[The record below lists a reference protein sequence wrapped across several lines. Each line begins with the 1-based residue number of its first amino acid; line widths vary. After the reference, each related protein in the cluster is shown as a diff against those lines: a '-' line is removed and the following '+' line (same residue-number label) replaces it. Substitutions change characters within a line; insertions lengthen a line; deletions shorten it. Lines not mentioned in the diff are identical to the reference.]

1 MAQTATI
8 QQLQTTLTAGL
19 WKRIPPFRL
28 VLGLCPALA
37 VTMSAENGLGM
48 GLATAFV
55 LTLSNGAISAL
66 RNVIPS
72 KVRIASYIVIIA
84 TLVSIV
90 EIVMKAYFF
99 PLSVQLG
106 IYIPL
111 IVVNCI
117 VLGRA
122 EGFASR
128 NPPFISMADGLSVGV
143 GYALSLTLIGS
154 VREILGAGSWF
165 GISVF
170 GESFEPFG
178 FMVMAP
184 GAFVTIG
191 VLLALQNLY
200 SRLRGEKFIQG

>member
-1 MAQTATI
+1 MAQKFI
-8 QQLQTTLTAGL
+8 PTLTAGW

-55 LTLSNGAISAL
+55 LTLSNGAISSL

-90 EIVMKAYFF
+90 EILMKAYFF
-99 PLSVQLG
+99 PLAEALG

-122 EGFASR
+122 EAFASK
-128 NPPFISMADGLSVGV
+128 NPPLISMVDGFSVGT
-143 GYALSLTLIGS
+143 GYAMSLAMIGS
-154 VREILGAGSWF
+154 IREILGAGTWF
-165 GISVF
+165 GHQVF
-170 GESFEPFG
+170 SDAFEPMSFL
-178 FMVMAP
+178 VTAP
-184 GAFVTIG
+184 GAFLTIG
-191 VLLALQNLY
+191 SILALQNLY
-200 SRLRGEKFIQG
+200 SRKSGEKFIQG

>member
-1 MAQTATI
+1 MAQKF
-8 QQLQTTLTAGL
+8 LPTLTAGW

-55 LTLSNGAISAL
+55 LTLSNGAISSL

-90 EIVMKAYFF
+90 EILMKAYFF
-99 PLSVQLG
+99 PLAQQLG

-122 EGFASR
+122 EAFASK
-128 NPPFISMADGLSVGV
+128 NPPFISMVDGFSVGT
-143 GYALSLTLIGS
+143 GYAISLALIGS
-154 VREILGAGSWF
+154 IREIFGAGTWF
-165 GISVF
+165 GMPVF
-170 GESFEPFG
+170 NESFEPMAFL
-178 FMVMAP
+178 VSAP
-184 GAFVTIG
+184 GAFLTIG
-191 VLLALQNLY
+191 SILALQNLF
-200 SRLRGEKFIQG
+200 SRVRGEKFIQG

>member
-1 MAQTATI
+1 M
-8 QQLQTTLTAGL
+8 QQKFTETLTAGL

-55 LTLSNGAISAL
+55 LTLSNGAISSL
-66 RNVIPS
+66 RNVIPP
-72 KVRIASYIVIIA
+72 KVRIASYIVVIA

-90 EIVMKAYFF
+90 EILMKAYFY
-99 PLSVQLG
+99 PLSQQLG

-122 EGFASR
+122 EGFASK
-128 NPPFISMADGLSVGV
+128 NPPFISMVDGLSVGI
-143 GYALSLTLIGS
+143 GYALALALIGS
-154 VREILGAGSWF
+154 LREIFGAGTWF
-165 GISVF
+165 GNPVF
-170 GESFEPFG
+170 SESFEPMAFL
-178 FMVMAP
+178 VSAP
-184 GAFVTIG
+184 GAFMTIG
-191 VLLALQNLY
+191 ALLALQNLF
-200 SRLRGEKFIQG
+200 SRWRGEKFIQG

>member
-1 MAQTATI
+1 MAQKF
-8 QQLQTTLTAGL
+8 LPTLTAGW

-55 LTLSNGAISAL
+55 LTLSNGAISSL

-84 TLVSIV
+84 TLVSLV
-90 EIVMKAYFF
+90 ELLMKAYFF
-99 PLSVQLG
+99 PLAEQLG

-122 EGFASR
+122 EAFASK
-128 NPPFISMADGLSVGV
+128 NPPLISMVDGFSVGT
-143 GYALSLTLIGS
+143 GYAISLCLIGS
-154 VREILGAGSWF
+154 IREILGAGTWF
-165 GISVF
+165 GNPVF
-170 GESFEPFG
+170 SESFEPMAF
-178 FMVMAP
+178 FVSAP
-184 GAFVTIG
+184 GAFMTIG
-191 VLLALQNLY
+191 SILALQNLY
-200 SRLRGEKFIQG
+200 SRWSGEKFIQG

>member
-1 MAQTATI
+1 MAQ
-8 QQLQTTLTAGL
+8 LYLDTLTGGL

-48 GLATAFV
+48 GVATACV
-55 LTLSNGAISAL
+55 IILSNGVISAL
-66 RNVIPS
+66 RNLIPH
-72 KVRIASYIVIIA
+72 KVRIASYIAIIA

-90 EIVMKAYFF
+90 EIVMKAFFF
-99 PLSVQLG
+99 PLSQQLG

-122 EGFASR
+122 EGFAAR
-128 NPPFISMADGLSVGV
+128 NPPLLAMVDGLSIGI
-143 GYALSLTLIGS
+143 GYGLSLTLIGS
-154 VREILGAGSWF
+154 IREILGAGTWF
-165 GISVF
+165 GLPLF
-170 GESFEPFG
+170 GESFEPMSF
-178 FMVMAP
+178 FVSAP

-191 VLLALQNLY
+191 ILLAVQNLY
-200 SRLRGEKFIQG
+200 SRRRGEKFIQG

>member
-1 MAQTATI
+1 MAQKF
-8 QQLQTTLTAGL
+8 LPTLTAGW

-28 VLGLCPALA
+28 VLGLCPSLA

-55 LTLSNGAISAL
+55 LMLSNGAISSL

-84 TLVSIV
+84 TLVSLV
-90 EIVMKAYFF
+90 ELLMKAYFF
-99 PLSVQLG
+99 TLSEQLG

-122 EGFASR
+122 EAFASK
-128 NPPFISMADGLSVGV
+128 NPPFISMVDGFSVGT
-143 GYALSLTLIGS
+143 GYAMSLCLIGS
-154 VREILGAGSWF
+154 IREILGAGTWF
-165 GISVF
+165 GNPVF
-170 GESFEPFG
+170 SETFEPMAF
-178 FMVMAP
+178 FVSAP
-184 GAFVTIG
+184 GAFITIG
-191 VLLALQNLY
+191 SILALQNLY
-200 SRLRGEKFIQG
+200 SRWSGEKFIQG

>member
-1 MAQTATI
+1 MAQKF
-8 QQLQTTLTAGL
+8 LPTLTAGL

-28 VLGLCPALA
+28 VLGLCPSLA

-48 GLATAFV
+48 GVATGFV
-55 LTLSNGAISAL
+55 VMLSNGAISAM
-66 RNVIPS
+66 RNIIPA

-90 EIVMKAYFF
+90 EILMKAYFF
-99 PLSVQLG
+99 PLSEQLG

-122 EGFASR
+122 EGFASK
-128 NPPFISMADGLSVGV
+128 NPPFISMVDGLSVGT
-143 GYALSLTLIGS
+143 GYAISLTLIGS
-154 VREILGAGSWF
+154 FREIFGAGTWF
-165 GISVF
+165 GRPVF
-170 GESFEPFG
+170 GETFEPMSF
-178 FMVMAP
+178 FVTAP

-191 VLLALQNLY
+191 SLLALQNLF
-200 SRLRGEKFIQG
+200 SRWRGEKFIQG

>member
-1 MAQTATI
+1 MANRY
-8 QQLQTTLTAGL
+8 LDTLTAGL

-28 VLGLCPALA
+28 VLGLCPSLA

-55 LTLSNGAISAL
+55 LILSNGAISSL
-66 RNVIPS
+66 RKVIPS

-90 EIVMKAYFF
+90 EILMKAFFF
-99 PLSVQLG
+99 PLSQQLG

-117 VLGRA
+117 ILGRA
-122 EGFASR
+122 EGFAAR
-128 NPPFISMADGLSVGV
+128 NPPLLSMIDGFSVGT
-143 GYALSLTLIGS
+143 GYALSLLLIGS
-154 VREILGAGSWF
+154 IREIFGAGTWF
-165 GISVF
+165 GLPVF
-170 GESFEPFG
+170 GETFEPMTFL
-178 FMVMAP
+178 VSAP

-191 VLLALQNLY
+191 AMLALQNLF
-200 SRLRGEKFIQG
+200 SRWRGEKFIQG

>member
-1 MAQTATI
+1 MMNKY
-8 QQLQTTLTAGL
+8 LDTLTAGL
-19 WKRIPPFRL
+19 WKRVPPFRL

-66 RNVIPS
+66 RNVIPN

-90 EIVMKAYFF
+90 EILMKAFFF
-99 PLSVQLG
+99 PLSQQLG

-122 EGFASR
+122 EGFAAK
-128 NPPFISMADGLSVGV
+128 NPPVLSMVDGISIGI
-143 GYALSLTLIGS
+143 GYAASLLLIGS
-154 VREILGAGSWF
+154 IREIAGSGTWF
-165 GISVF
+165 GIPLLP
-170 GESFEPFG
+170 EAFEPMR
-178 FMVMAP
+178 FMVSAP
-184 GAFVTIG
+184 GAFVTLGI
-191 VLLALQNLY
+191 VLALQNLF
-200 SRLRGEKFIQG
+200 SRWRGEKFIQG

>member
-1 MAQTATI
+1 MAQKFTD
-8 QQLQTTLTAGL
+8 TLTAGL

-37 VTMSAENGLGM
+37 VTMSAENGMGM

-55 LTLSNGAISAL
+55 LTLSNGAISSL
-66 RNVIPS
+66 RNIIPS

-90 EIVMKAYFF
+90 EILMKAYFF
-99 PLSVQLG
+99 PLSEQLG

-122 EGFASR
+122 EGFASK
-128 NPPFISMADGLSVGV
+128 NPPFISMVDGLSVGA
-143 GYALSLTLIGS
+143 GYAISLALIGS
-154 VREILGAGSWF
+154 VREIFGAGTWF
-165 GISVF
+165 GLSVF
-170 GESFEPFG
+170 GESFEPMAFL
-178 FMVMAP
+178 VSAP

-191 VLLALQNLY
+191 TLLAVQNLF
-200 SRLRGEKFIQG
+200 SRWRGEKFIQG

>member
-1 MAQTATI
+1 MAQKF
-8 QQLQTTLTAGL
+8 LPTLTAGW

-55 LTLSNGAISAL
+55 LTLSNCAISSL
-66 RNVIPS
+66 RKIIPS

-84 TLVSIV
+84 TLVSLV
-90 EIVMKAYFF
+90 ELLMKAYFF
-99 PLSVQLG
+99 PLSEQLG

-122 EGFASR
+122 EAFASK
-128 NPPFISMADGLSVGV
+128 NPPLISMVDGFSVGT
-143 GYALSLTLIGS
+143 GYAISLCLIGS
-154 VREILGAGSWF
+154 IREILGAGTWF
-165 GISVF
+165 GNPVF
-170 GESFEPFG
+170 SEAFEPMAF
-178 FMVMAP
+178 FVSAP
-184 GAFVTIG
+184 GAFMTIG
-191 VLLALQNLY
+191 SILALQNLY
-200 SRLRGEKFIQG
+200 SRWSGEKFIQG

>member
-1 MAQTATI
+1 MTNKYFD
-8 QQLQTTLTAGL
+8 TLTAGL
-19 WKRIPPFRL
+19 WKRVPPFRL

-66 RNVIPS
+66 RNVIPG

-90 EIVMKAYFF
+90 EILMKAFFF
-99 PLSVQLG
+99 PLSQQLG

-122 EGFASR
+122 EGFAAK
-128 NPPFISMADGLSVGV
+128 NPPLLSMIDGFSIGV
-143 GYALSLTLIGS
+143 GYAMSLLLIGS
-154 VREILGAGSWF
+154 IREILGAGTWF
-165 GISVF
+165 GLALLP
-170 GESFEPFG
+170 EMFEPMQ
-178 FMVMAP
+178 FMVSAP
-184 GAFVTIG
+184 GAFVTLG
-191 VLLALQNLY
+191 LVLALQNLF
-200 SRLRGEKFIQG
+200 SRWRGEKFIQG

>member
-1 MAQTATI
+1 MAQKFI
-8 QQLQTTLTAGL
+8 PTLTAGW

-55 LTLSNGAISAL
+55 LTLSNGAISSL

-90 EIVMKAYFF
+90 EILMKAYFF
-99 PLSVQLG
+99 PLAESLG

-122 EGFASR
+122 EAFASK
-128 NPPFISMADGLSVGV
+128 NPPLISMVDGFSVGT
-143 GYALSLTLIGS
+143 GYAISLTLIGTI
-154 VREILGAGSWF
+154 REILGAGTWF
-165 GISVF
+165 GNQVF
-170 GESFEPFG
+170 GDSFEPIG
-178 FMVMAP
+178 FLVSAP

-191 VLLALQNLY
+191 TLLALQNLY
-200 SRLRGEKFIQG
+200 SRKSGEKFIQG

>member
-1 MAQTATI
+1 MTQN
-8 QQLQTTLTAGL
+8 LKSTLTAGL

-37 VTMSAENGLGM
+37 ITTSAVNGLGM
-48 GLATAFV
+48 GLALAFV
-55 LTLSNGAISAL
+55 VTMSNGIISGL
-66 RNVIPS
+66 RNVIPG

-90 EIVMKAYFF
+90 EITMKAYFF
-99 PLSVQLG
+99 PLSEQLG

-122 EGFASR
+122 EGFASK
-128 NPPFISMADGLSVGV
+128 NPFLPSMVDGVSIGI
-143 GYALSLTLIGS
+143 GYTISLTLIGS
-154 VREILGAGSWF
+154 IREMLGAGSWF
-165 GISVF
+165 GHSLF
-170 GESFEPFG
+170 QESFEPLT
-178 FMVMAP
+178 FMVSAP

-191 VLLALQNLY
+191 VLLGLQNLF
-200 SRLRGEKFIQG
+200 SRWRGEKFIQG

>member
-1 MAQTATI
+1 MGQKLTA
-8 QQLQTTLTAGL
+8 TLTAGL
-19 WKRIPPFRL
+19 WTRIPPFRL

-55 LTLSNGAISAL
+55 LTLSNGAISSL
-66 RNVIPS
+66 RNVIPD

-90 EIVMKAYFF
+90 EILMKAYFF
-99 PLSVQLG
+99 TLAEQLG

-122 EGFASR
+122 EGFASK
-128 NPPFISMADGLSVGV
+128 NPPFISMVDGLSVGS

-154 VREILGAGSWF
+154 IRETLGAGTWF
-165 GISVF
+165 GNPVF
-170 GESFEPFG
+170 GESFEPIAFL
-178 FMVMAP
+178 VSAP
-184 GAFVTIG
+184 GAFITIG
-191 VLLALQNLY
+191 TLLTLQNLF
-200 SRLRGEKFIQG
+200 SRWRGEKFIQG

>member
-1 MAQTATI
+1 MAQKFI
-8 QQLQTTLTAGL
+8 PTLTAGW

-28 VLGLCPALA
+28 VLGLCPSLA

-55 LTLSNGAISAL
+55 LTLSNGAISSL

-90 EIVMKAYFF
+90 EILMKAYFF
-99 PLSVQLG
+99 PLAQALG

-122 EGFASR
+122 EAFASK
-128 NPPFISMADGLSVGV
+128 NPPFISMVDGFSVGT
-143 GYALSLTLIGS
+143 GYAMSLALIGS
-154 VREILGAGSWF
+154 IREILGAGTWF
-165 GISVF
+165 GHQVF
-170 GESFEPFG
+170 GDSFEPMAFL
-178 FMVMAP
+178 VTAP
-184 GAFVTIG
+184 GAFLTIG
-191 VLLALQNLY
+191 SILALQNFY
-200 SRLRGEKFIQG
+200 SRKSGEKFIQG

>member
-1 MAQTATI
+1 MANIYTD
-8 QQLQTTLTAGL
+8 TLTAGL

-48 GLATAFV
+48 GVATAFV
-55 LTLSNGAISAL
+55 VTLSNGAISAL

-90 EIVMKAYFF
+90 EIIMKAFFF
-99 PLSVQLG
+99 PLSQQLG

-122 EGFASR
+122 EGFAAK
-128 NPPFISMADGLSVGV
+128 NPPLLSMIDGFSIGV

-154 VREILGAGSWF
+154 LREIFGAGTWF
-165 GISVF
+165 GTPVF
-170 GESFEPFG
+170 GESFEPMAFL
-178 FMVMAP
+178 VSAP

-191 VLLALQNLY
+191 ALLALQNLY
-200 SRLRGEKFIQG
+200 SRWRGEKFIQG

>member
-1 MAQTATI
+1 MVMAQ
-8 QQLQTTLTAGL
+8 LYLDTLTGGL

-48 GLATAFV
+48 GVATACV
-55 LTLSNGAISAL
+55 IILSNGVISAL
-66 RNVIPS
+66 RNLIPH
-72 KVRIASYIVIIA
+72 KVRIASYIAIIA

-90 EIVMKAYFF
+90 EIVMKAFFF
-99 PLSVQLG
+99 PLSQQLG

-122 EGFASR
+122 EGFAAK
-128 NPPFISMADGLSVGV
+128 NPPLLAMVDGLSIGI
-143 GYALSLTLIGS
+143 GYGLSLTLIGS
-154 VREILGAGSWF
+154 IREILGAGTWF
-165 GISVF
+165 GLPLF
-170 GESFEPFG
+170 GESFEPMSF
-178 FMVMAP
+178 FVSAP

-191 VLLALQNLY
+191 ILLAVQNLY
-200 SRLRGEKFIQG
+200 SRRRGEKFIQG

>member
-1 MAQTATI
+1 MANI
-8 QQLQTTLTAGL
+8 YLDTLTAGL

-28 VLGLCPALA
+28 VLGLCPSLA

-55 LTLSNGAISAL
+55 VTLSNGAISAM
-66 RNVIPS
+66 RKVIPA

-90 EIVMKAYFF
+90 EILMKAYFF
-99 PLSVQLG
+99 PLSQQLG

-122 EGFASR
+122 EGFAAK
-128 NPPFISMADGLSVGV
+128 NPPFLSMIDGFSVGV

-154 VREILGAGSWF
+154 VREIFGAGTWF
-165 GISVF
+165 GITVF
-170 GESFEPFG
+170 GDAFEPMG
-178 FMVMAP
+178 FLISAP

-191 VLLALQNLY
+191 ILLALQNLY

>member
-1 MAQTATI
+1 MANIYAD
-8 QQLQTTLTAGL
+8 TLTAGL

-48 GLATAFV
+48 GVATAFV
-55 LTLSNGAISAL
+55 VTLSNGAISAL

-90 EIVMKAYFF
+90 EILMKAFFF
-99 PLSVQLG
+99 PLSQQLG

-122 EGFASR
+122 EGFAAK
-128 NPPFISMADGLSVGV
+128 NPPFLSMIDGFSIGV

-154 VREILGAGSWF
+154 LREIFGAGTWF
-165 GISVF
+165 GTPVF
-170 GESFEPFG
+170 GESFEPMAFL
-178 FMVMAP
+178 VSAP

-191 VLLALQNLY
+191 ALLAIQNLY
-200 SRLRGEKFIQG
+200 SRWRGEKFIQG

>member
-1 MAQTATI
+1 MANI
-8 QQLQTTLTAGL
+8 YLQTLTAGW

-28 VLGLCPALA
+28 VLGLCPSLA

-55 LTLSNGAISAL
+55 VMLSSGSISAL
-66 RNVIPS
+66 RHVIPS
-72 KVRIASYIVIIA
+72 KVRIAAYIVIIA

-90 EIVMKAYFF
+90 EILMKAYFF
-99 PLSVQLG
+99 SLSQQLG

-122 EGFASR
+122 EGFAAK
-128 NPPFISMADGLSVGV
+128 NPPILSMIDGFSVGT
-143 GYALSLTLIGS
+143 GYAMSLTLVGS
-154 VREILGAGSWF
+154 LREILGAGTWF
-165 GISVF
+165 GMPVF
-170 GESFEPFG
+170 SSGFEPMTF
-178 FMVMAP
+178 FVSAP
-184 GAFVTIG
+184 GAFVTLG
-191 VLLALQNLY
+191 SLLALQNLF

>member
-1 MAQTATI
+1 MAQKLI
-8 QQLQTTLTAGL
+8 PTLTGGL

-55 LTLSNGAISAL
+55 LTLSNAAISSL

-90 EIVMKAYFF
+90 EILMKAYFF
-99 PLSVQLG
+99 PLAEQLG

-122 EGFASR
+122 EGFASK
-128 NPPFISMADGLSVGV
+128 NPPFISMVDGFSVGI
-143 GYALSLTLIGS
+143 GYAISLTLIGS
-154 VREILGAGSWF
+154 IREIFGAGTWF
-165 GISVF
+165 GTSLF
-170 GESFEPFG
+170 NESFEPMAFL
-178 FMVMAP
+178 VSAP

-191 VLLALQNLY
+191 LILAFQNLY
-200 SRLRGEKFIQG
+200 SRWRGEKFIQG

>member
-1 MAQTATI
+1 MAQKLTA
-8 QQLQTTLTAGL
+8 TLTAGL

-55 LTLSNGAISAL
+55 LILSNGAISAL
-66 RNVIPS
+66 RNIIPS

-90 EIVMKAYFF
+90 EILMKAYFF
-99 PLSVQLG
+99 PLSEQLG

-122 EGFASR
+122 EGFASK
-128 NPPFISMADGLSVGV
+128 NPTFISMIDGLSIGA
-143 GYALSLTLIGS
+143 GYALSLTMIGS
-154 VREILGAGSWF
+154 VREIFGAGSWF
-165 GISVF
+165 GMPVF
-170 GESFEPFG
+170 GESFEPMTFL
-178 FMVMAP
+178 VSAP

-191 VLLALQNLY
+191 TLLALQNLF
-200 SRLRGEKFIQG
+200 SRWRGEKFIQG

>member
-1 MAQTATI
+1 MEQKFTA
-8 QQLQTTLTAGL
+8 TLTAGL

-55 LTLSNGAISAL
+55 LTLSNGAISSL
-66 RNVIPS
+66 RNIIPS

-90 EIVMKAYFF
+90 EILMKAFFF
-99 PLSVQLG
+99 PLSEQLG

-122 EGFASR
+122 EGFASK
-128 NPPFISMADGLSVGV
+128 NPPFISMVDGLSVGT

-154 VREILGAGSWF
+154 LREIFGAGTWF
-165 GISVF
+165 GASMF
-170 GESFEPFG
+170 GDSFEPMAFL
-178 FMVMAP
+178 VSAP

-191 VLLALQNLY
+191 ILVALQNLY
-200 SRLRGEKFIQG
+200 SRWRGEKFIQG

>member
-1 MAQTATI
+1 MGNKITE
-8 QQLQTTLTAGL
+8 TLTAGL

-55 LTLSNGAISAL
+55 LTLSNGAISSL
-66 RNVIPS
+66 RNIIPG

-90 EIVMKAYFF
+90 EILMKAYFF
-99 PLSVQLG
+99 TLAEQLG

-122 EGFASR
+122 EGFASK
-128 NPPFISMADGLSVGV
+128 NPPFVSMIDGVSVGI
-143 GYALSLTLIGS
+143 GYAISLTLIGS
-154 VREILGAGSWF
+154 IREILGAGTWF
-165 GISVF
+165 GNPVM
-170 GESFEPFG
+170 GESFEPISFL
-178 FMVMAP
+178 VSAP

-191 VLLALQNLY
+191 SILAIQNLF
-200 SRLRGEKFIQG
+200 SRWRGEKFIQG

>member
-1 MAQTATI
+1 MANI
-8 QQLQTTLTAGL
+8 YLDTLTGGL

-55 LTLSNGAISAL
+55 VTLSSGAISAL

-90 EIVMKAYFF
+90 EIVMKAFFF
-99 PLSVQLG
+99 PLSQQLG

-122 EGFASR
+122 EGFAAK
-128 NPPFISMADGLSVGV
+128 NPPLLSMIDGLSIGV
-143 GYALSLTLIGS
+143 GYALSLMLIGS
-154 VREILGAGSWF
+154 VREIFGAGTWF
-165 GISVF
+165 GLPVF
-170 GESFEPFG
+170 GESFEPMTFLIS
-178 FMVMAP
+178 AP

-191 VLLALQNLY
+191 ILLAMQNLY

>member
-1 MAQTATI
+1 MANTFTE
-8 QQLQTTLTAGL
+8 TLTAGL
-19 WKRIPPFRL
+19 WRRIPPFRL

-55 LTLSNGAISAL
+55 LTLSNGAISSL

-90 EIVMKAYFF
+90 EILMKAFFF
-99 PLSVQLG
+99 PLSEQLG

-122 EGFASR
+122 EGFASK
-128 NPPFISMADGLSVGV
+128 NPPFISMVDGLSVGI
-143 GYALSLTLIGS
+143 GYAISLTLIGS
-154 VREILGAGSWF
+154 LRETFGAGTWF
-165 GISVF
+165 GMPVF
-170 GESFEPFG
+170 SESFEPMTFL
-178 FMVMAP
+178 VSAP
-184 GAFVTIG
+184 GAFITIG
-191 VLLALQNLY
+191 ALLALQNIF
-200 SRLRGEKFIQG
+200 SRWRGEKFIQG

>member
-1 MAQTATI
+1 MAQKFTD
-8 QQLQTTLTAGL
+8 TLTAGL

-37 VTMSAENGLGM
+37 VTMSAENGMGM

-55 LTLSNGAISAL
+55 LTLSNGAISSL
-66 RNVIPS
+66 RNIIPS

-90 EIVMKAYFF
+90 EILMKAFFF
-99 PLSVQLG
+99 PLSEQLG

-122 EGFASR
+122 EGFASK
-128 NPPFISMADGLSVGV
+128 NPPFISMVDGLSVGA
-143 GYALSLTLIGS
+143 GYAISLALIGS
-154 VREILGAGSWF
+154 VREIFGAGTWF
-165 GISVF
+165 GLSVF
-170 GESFEPFG
+170 GESFEPMAFL
-178 FMVMAP
+178 VSAP

-191 VLLALQNLY
+191 TLLAVQNLF
-200 SRLRGEKFIQG
+200 SRWRGEKFIQG

>member
-1 MAQTATI
+1 MAQKFFP
-8 QQLQTTLTAGL
+8 TLTAGW

-55 LTLSNGAISAL
+55 LTLSNGAISSL

-90 EIVMKAYFF
+90 EILMKAYFF
-99 PLSVQLG
+99 PLAEALG

-122 EGFASR
+122 EAFASK
-128 NPPFISMADGLSVGV
+128 NPPFISMVDGFSVGT
-143 GYALSLTLIGS
+143 GYAMSLALVGS
-154 VREILGAGSWF
+154 IREILGAGTWF
-165 GISVF
+165 GHQVF
-170 GESFEPFG
+170 GDSFEPMAFL
-178 FMVMAP
+178 VTAP
-184 GAFVTIG
+184 GAFLTIG
-191 VLLALQNLY
+191 SILALQNLY
-200 SRLRGEKFIQG
+200 SRKSGEKFIQG

>member
-1 MAQTATI
+1 MTQKFFP
-8 QQLQTTLTAGL
+8 TLTAGL

-28 VLGLCPALA
+28 VLGLCPSLA

-55 LTLSNGAISAL
+55 LILSNGSISAL
-66 RNVIPS
+66 RNIIPG

-84 TLVSIV
+84 TLVSVV
-90 EIVMKAYFF
+90 EILMKAYFF
-99 PLSVQLG
+99 PLSEQLG

-122 EGFASR
+122 EGFAAK
-128 NPPFISMADGLSVGV
+128 NPPFISMVDGLSVGT

-154 VREILGAGSWF
+154 VREIFGAGTWF
-165 GISVF
+165 GHAVF
-170 GESFEPFG
+170 GESFEPMTFL
-178 FMVMAP
+178 VSAP

-191 VLLALQNLY
+191 TLLALQNLY

>member
-1 MAQTATI
+1 MMAQ
-8 QQLQTTLTAGL
+8 LYLDTLTGGL

-48 GLATAFV
+48 GVATACV
-55 LTLSNGAISAL
+55 IILSNGVISAL
-66 RNVIPS
+66 RNLIPH
-72 KVRIASYIVIIA
+72 KVRIASYIAIIA

-90 EIVMKAYFF
+90 EIVMKAFFF
-99 PLSVQLG
+99 PLSQQLG

-122 EGFASR
+122 EGFAAK
-128 NPPFISMADGLSVGV
+128 NPPLLAMVDGLSIGI
-143 GYALSLTLIGS
+143 GYGLSLTLIGS
-154 VREILGAGSWF
+154 IREILGAGTWF
-165 GISVF
+165 GLPLF
-170 GESFEPFG
+170 GESFEPMSF
-178 FMVMAP
+178 FVSAP

-191 VLLALQNLY
+191 ILLAVQNLY
-200 SRLRGEKFIQG
+200 SRRRGEKFIQG

>member
-1 MAQTATI
+1 MANKYI
-8 QQLQTTLTAGL
+8 DTLTAGL
-19 WKRIPPFRL
+19 WKRVPPFRL

-66 RNVIPS
+66 RNVIPG

-90 EIVMKAYFF
+90 EILMKAFFF
-99 PLSVQLG
+99 PLSLALG

-122 EGFASR
+122 EGFAAK
-128 NPPFISMADGLSVGV
+128 NPPLLSMIDGFSVGT
-143 GYALSLTLIGS
+143 GYAVSLMLIGS
-154 VREILGAGSWF
+154 IREIFGAGTWF
-165 GISVF
+165 GMAVF
-170 GESFEPFG
+170 GEAFEPMTFL
-178 FMVMAP
+178 VSAP

-191 VLLALQNLY
+191 ALLALQNLF
-200 SRLRGEKFIQG
+200 SRWRGEKFIQG